1 MSDKNVKKMTL
12 DELRAELNDSDIHT
26 RKIEICTQIIEL
38 IPEEAKDD
46 KSKAFHN
53 RGNIYMSLGEYQKA
67 INDYD
72 QTIALD
78 PKNDNA
84 LSSRGAAYFGLGEY
98 QKSINDYDQAITLNP
113 KDDNAFSNRGTAY
126 TYLGEYQKAIND
138 YDQAITLNPK
148 NAKHFVNLGII
159 YARLGEHQKAIE
171 NYDQAITL
179 NPKDDNAFGNRGT
192 AYTYLGEYQK
202 AINDYY
208 QAITLNPKNAEYF
221 VNRGITYAR
230 LGEHQKAIKDFNQAI
245 KLDPKNARAFYHRG
259 SSYRKLRKEEEA
271 IKDFKKAGALD
282 PSTPADEQIKLIEKE
297 LSEKINKTQASNKE
311 VQNFQE
317 ILAVL
322 KEEHKK
328 EEDQWFEWSKWAV
341 GATLGVIIAM
351 IFCIAIGFFKS
362 SDTYIIYVFSSIVTF
377 AVIRQYTNAKALRIE
392 ASNRVAMSKMFE
404 QVKHENDDAY
414 RQEFLPKLADA
425 IAYST
430 IKEKNNT
437 DGLVEKTINGLEKLR
452 K

>member
-1 MSDKNVKKMTL
+1 MTL

-297 LSEKINKTQASNKE
+297 LSEKINKMQASNKE

>member
-12 DELRAELNDSDIHT
+12 DELRAELNEINDSDNHT

-38 IPEEAKDD
+38 IPEEEKDD
-46 KSKAFHN
+46 KSKAFYN

-72 QTIALD
+72 QAIA
-78 PKNDNA
+78 
-84 LSSRGAAYFGLGEY
+84 
-98 QKSINDYDQAITLNP
+98 INP
-113 KDDNAFSNRGTAY
+113 KDARSFYNRG
-126 TYLGEYQKAIND
+126 L
-138 YDQAITLNPK
+138 
-148 NAKHFVNLGII
+148 
-159 YARLGEHQKAIE
+159 
-171 NYDQAITL
+171 
-179 NPKDDNAFGNRGT
+179 
-192 AYTYLGEYQK
+192 
-202 AINDYY
+202 
-208 QAITLNPKNAEYF
+208 
-221 VNRGITYAR
+221 
-230 LGEHQKAIKDFNQAI
+230 
-245 KLDPKNARAFYHRG
+245 
-259 SSYRKLRKEEEA
+259 SYRKLEKEEKA
-271 IKDFKKAGALD
+271 IKDFKKAQDLD
-282 PSTPADEQIKLIEKE
+282 PSIIAKEQIELIEKE
-297 LSEKINKTQASNKE
+297 LSEKIKKTQASNKE

-341 GATLGVIIAM
+341 GATLGVIS
-351 IFCIAIGFFKS
+351 IAIGFSKS

-430 IKEKNNT
+430 IKEKNST
-437 DGLVEKTINGLEKLR
+437 DGLVEKIINGLEKLR

>member
-113 KDDNAFSNRGTAY
+113 KDDNAFSNRGAAY

-202 AINDYY
+202 AINDYD
-208 QAITLNPKNAEYF
+208 QAITLNPKNAEVF

-259 SSYRKLRKEEEA
+259 SSYRRLRKEEEA

-297 LSEKINKTQASNKE
+297 LSEKIKKTQASNKE

-328 EEDQWFEWSKWAV
+328 EEDRWFEWSKWAV
-341 GATLGVIIAM
+341 VATLVVIA
-351 IFCIAIGFFKS
+351 IAIGFSKS

>member
-148 NAKHFVNLGII
+148 NAEV
-159 YARLGEHQKAIE
+159 
-171 NYDQAITL
+171 
-179 NPKDDNAFGNRGT
+179 
-192 AYTYLGEYQK
+192 
-202 AINDYY
+202 
-208 QAITLNPKNAEYF
+208 F

-259 SSYRKLRKEEEA
+259 SSYRRLRKEEEA

-297 LSEKINKTQASNKE
+297 LSEKIKKTQASNKE

-328 EEDQWFEWSKWAV
+328 EEDRWFEWSKWAV
-341 GATLGVIIAM
+341 VATLVVIA
-351 IFCIAIGFFKS
+351 IAIGFSKS

>member
-26 RKIEICTQIIEL
+26 RKIEICTQILDL

-53 RGNIYMSLGEYQKA
+53 RSDIYMSLGEYQKA

-72 QTIALD
+72 QIIALN
-78 PKNDNA
+78 PKDDNA
-84 LSSRGAAYFGLGEY
+84 LSNRGAAYAGLGEH
-98 QKSINDYDQAITLNP
+98 QKAINDCDQAITLNP
-113 KDDNAFSNRGTAY
+113 KNAMAFGNRGASY
-126 TYLGEYQKAIND
+126 SYLDEYQKAIND
-138 YDQAITLNPK
+138 YDQAIALNPK
-148 NAKHFVNLGII
+148 DASFFVSRGAVYASLNEYQKAINDYDQAIALDPKNAEVFVDRGVA
-159 YARLGEHQKAIE
+159 YYRLGEHQKAIE
-171 NYDQAITL
+171 DYDQAITL
-179 NPKDDNAFGNRGT
+179 N
-192 AYTYLGEYQK
+192 QK
-202 AINDYY
+202 Y
-208 QAITLNPKNAEYF
+208 
-221 VNRGITYAR
+221 
-230 LGEHQKAIKDFNQAI
+230 
-245 KLDPKNARAFYHRG
+245 ARAFYNRG
-259 SSYRKLRKEEEA
+259 IIYRNLGKEEKA
-271 IKDFKKAGALD
+271 IKDFKKAQDLD
-282 PSTPADEQIKLIEKE
+282 PSIIAKEQIELIEKE
-297 LSEKINKTQASNKE
+297 LSEKIKKTQASNKE

-328 EEDQWFEWSKWAV
+328 EEDRWFEWSKWAV
-341 GATLGVIIAM
+341 VATLVVISIA
-351 IFCIAIGFFKS
+351 IAIGFFKS

-437 DGLVEKTINGLEKLR
+437 DGLVEKIINGLEKLR

>member
-12 DELRAELNDSDIHT
+12 DELRAELNEINDSDNHT

-38 IPEEAKDD
+38 IPEEEKDD
-46 KSKAFHN
+46 KSKAFYN

-72 QTIALD
+72 QAIA
-78 PKNDNA
+78 
-84 LSSRGAAYFGLGEY
+84 
-98 QKSINDYDQAITLNP
+98 INP
-113 KDDNAFSNRGTAY
+113 KDAMVFCNRGFAY
-126 TYLGEYQKAIND
+126 ANLGEHQKAIND
-138 YDQAITLNPK
+138 YDQAI
-148 NAKHFVNLGII
+148 
-159 YARLGEHQKAIE
+159 AI
-171 NYDQAITL
+171 
-179 NPKDDNAFGNRGT
+179 NPKDARSFYNRG
-192 AYTYLGEYQK
+192 L
-202 AINDYY
+202 
-208 QAITLNPKNAEYF
+208 
-221 VNRGITYAR
+221 
-230 LGEHQKAIKDFNQAI
+230 
-245 KLDPKNARAFYHRG
+245 
-259 SSYRKLRKEEEA
+259 SYRKLEKEEKA
-271 IKDFKKAGALD
+271 IKDFKKAQDLD
-282 PSTPADEQIKLIEKE
+282 PSIIAKEQIELIEKE
-297 LSEKINKTQASNKE
+297 LSEKIKKTQASNKE

-341 GATLGVIIAM
+341 GATLGVIS
-351 IFCIAIGFFKS
+351 IAIGFSKS

-430 IKEKNNT
+430 IKEKNRFFQILS
-437 DGLVEKTINGLEKLR
+437 G
-452 K
+452 

>member
-98 QKSINDYDQAITLNP
+98 QKAINDYDQAITLNP

-159 YARLGEHQKAIE
+159 YANLSEHQKAIE
-171 NYDQAITL
+171 NYDQAIAL
-179 NPKDDNAFGNRGT
+179 DPKDDNAFGNRGT

-202 AINDYY
+202 AINDYD
-208 QAITLNPKNAEYF
+208 QAITLNPKNAEVF

-297 LSEKINKTQASNKE
+297 LSEKIKKMQASNKE
-311 VQNFQE
+311 VRHFQE

-328 EEDQWFEWSKWAV
+328 EEDRWFEWSKWAV
-341 GATLGVIIAM
+341 VATLVVISIA
-351 IFCIAIGFFKS
+351 IAIGFSKS

-437 DGLVEKTINGLEKLR
+437 DGLVEKIINGLEKLR